1 MLYFVEAFSLNTYTV
16 HMRAVCAVVGL
27 STYVH
32 ACLIIHLSCMIRAK
46 LQIRV
51 SCLLYLLVQWQGVQR
66 CP

>member
-1 MLYFVEAFSLNTYTV
+1 MLYFVEAFSLNTYSV
-16 HMRAVCAVVGL
+16 HMRAVYAVVGL

-32 ACLIIHLSCMIRAK
+32 ACLSIHLSCMIRAK
-46 LQIRV
+46 FQIRV